1 MLDDIG
7 EILLKHWNY
16 KSFRPLQENIIK
28 SVLEGNDTLAI
39 LPTGG
44 GKSLCYQIPA
54 LYRDGIC
61 IVITPLIA
69 LMKDQV
75 INLHQ
80 RNIKASAI
88 HSGMNS
94 IEINNILSNCVFG
107 NTKLL
112 YISPERLQSERFQ
125 KQLLELL

>member
-44 GKSLCYQIPA
+44 GKSLCYQLPA
-54 LYRDGIC
+54 IILKKKNNYNFTINC
-61 IVITPLIA
+61 I
-69 LMKDQV
+69 
-75 INLHQ
+75 N
-80 RNIKASAI
+80 R
-88 HSGMNS
+88 
-94 IEINNILSNCVFG
+94 
-107 NTKLL
+107 
-112 YISPERLQSERFQ
+112 
-125 KQLLELL
+125 